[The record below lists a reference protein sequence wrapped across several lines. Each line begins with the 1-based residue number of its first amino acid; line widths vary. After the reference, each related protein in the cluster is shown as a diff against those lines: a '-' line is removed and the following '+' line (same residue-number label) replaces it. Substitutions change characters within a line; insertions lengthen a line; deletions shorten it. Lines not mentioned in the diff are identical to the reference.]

1 VPLARI
7 QSDILRLLAAHRDP
21 ESYVAGSTPLNV
33 DAPRYSADIDVFH
46 DREERV
52 ARAAEEDSAVLQTA
66 GYELQWLRREPTLYA
81 VVARKGDETT
91 RLEWA
96 VDADYRF
103 FPTMRDET
111 FGYVLHPVDLA
122 TNKVMAAAGRR
133 EPRDVVDLLTIHD
146 RILPLGAVVWAAVG
160 KSLGFTPAGLINEVR
175 RLGRYTE
182 VDFRRVASDP
192 PVDPAATM
200 TRLRQVLDDAEAFVA
215 RMPTEKAGL
224 LFLQAG
230 DVVQPDPGAASR
242 PARPSAPPGPTLTK
256 LDIAIASARDRCRAP
271 LLWSG
276 PTPRLPRAPLPR
288 RRDRPARG

>member
-21 ESYVAGSTPLNV
+21 ESYVAGSSPLNV

-52 ARAAEEDSAVLQTA
+52 ARAAAEDSAVLQAA
-66 GYELQWLRREPTLYA
+66 GYDLQWLRREPAMYA
-81 VVARKGDETT
+81 VVAGKDGETT
-91 RLEWA
+91 RLEWV

-103 FPTMRDET
+103 FPTMQDET

-133 EPRDVVDLLTIHD
+133 EPRDVVDLLMIHD
-146 RILPLGAVVWAAVG
+146 RILPVGAVVWAAVG
-160 KSLGFTPAGLINEVR
+160 KSLGFTPEALIDQIR
-175 RLGRYTE
+175 RLGHYTE
-182 VDFRRVASDP
+182 ADFRRVASDP

-200 TRLRQVLDDAEAFVA
+200 TRLRQVLDDADAFVA
-215 RMPTEKAGL
+215 RMPTDKAGL

-230 DVVQPDPGAASR
+230 HVVQPDPDR
-242 PARPSAPPGPTLTK
+242 
-256 LDIAIASARDRCRAP
+256 LDAYQTHA
-271 LLWSG
+271 G
-276 PTPRLPRAPLPR
+276 R
-288 RRDRPARG
+288 RRGQWPSSPEISAAMLELYKRKPGL